1 MKDGTI
7 GVLVVEDDDD
17 FCFLIGDTLGREPDM
32 RILGSTASGEEA
44 VYLSLEELDG
54 IEAARKIRL
63 YTRAKV
69 ILVTAF
75 EAQSIVIDA
84 CKRSFASS
92 YVFKSQFS
100 ILTETVRQTAEGP
113 TPQEYL
119 IASLILADLSP
130 AEQSVCLMML
140 GRDVHLQSSQKT
152 IANQKTALLKKL
164 GLKSQ
169 KELEHLFHGMQV

>member
-44 VYLSLEELDG
+44 VYLAQRLDPDIVLMDLNLSLEELDG

-84 CKRSFASS
+84 CKRSFASG
-92 YVFKSQFS
+92 
-100 ILTETVRQTAEGP
+100 TW
-113 TPQEYL
+113 
-119 IASLILADLSP
+119 
-130 AEQSVCLMML
+130 
-140 GRDVHLQSSQKT
+140 
-152 IANQKTALLKKL
+152 
-164 GLKSQ
+164 
-169 KELEHLFHGMQV
+169 